1 MELHAFVLH
10 LTRASS
16 RRANAHHLRDVC
28 KATDGFATVEVWP
41 AVDGS
46 ALSSG
51 DLSDVVGANL
61 FQPSYPFPLNNGEIG
76 CFLSHRQIWA
86 EMQMREAG
94 AALIIEDDA
103 GIDANHFIPAMELA
117 AQNIERLGYI
127 QLQTRHTASPAA
139 LIDSNGPCRLSVPQV
154 SGLRTTAQVVSKEA
168 AAHLLHMSE
177 MIDRPVDT
185 FVQSHWHTG
194 LRPAMVLPS
203 GIADVAGD
211 LDGSTIQNSGR
222 PFFEKLARSIH
233 RTRYRRSV
241 STLSRRSAAPAKGG
255 LRNA

>member
-28 KATDGFATVEVWP
+28 KATGGFATVDVWP

-51 DLSDVVGANL
+51 DLSDVVGADL

-103 GIDANHFIPAMELA
+103 GIDPEQFVTAMELA
-117 AQNIERLGYI
+117 AQNIARLGYI
-127 QLQTRHTASPAA
+127 QLQTRRTVGPAT
-139 LIDSNGPCRLSVPQV
+139 LIDSKGSCRLSVPQV
-154 SGLRTTAQVVSKEA
+154 AGLRTTAQMISKEA
-168 AAHLLHMSE
+168 AAHLLKMSE
-177 MIDRPVDT
+177 MFDRPVDT
-185 FVQSHWHTG
+185 FVQSHWYTG
-194 LRPAMVLPS
+194 LRPAMILPS
-203 GIADVAGD
+203 GITDVAGD
-211 LDGSTIQNSGR
+211 LDGSTIQKGGKSI
-222 PFFEKLARSIH
+222 FENLARTIF
-233 RTRYRRSV
+233 RTRYRRGV
-241 STLSRRSAAPAKGG
+241 STLSRRSLAPSKGG
-255 LRNA
+255 LADG